1 MDAQEMT
8 SNRSSMA
15 DEGQRNRKP
24 ETEENNEIDLAST
37 VLVRV
42 RLAMRFNG
50 ECCNHSAYPMGCL
63 CSQRHTQ
70 HLFYRVDSS
79 LISPLCY
86 STSPAFDV
94 PGPANRL
101 GTTRYRR
108 GLNWI

>member
-42 RLAMRFNG
+42 RLALRSQRISS
-50 ECCNHSAYPMGCL
+50 SAFTDPIQCL
-63 CSQRHTQ
+63 CSQRHIALAAT
-70 HLFYRVDSS
+70 HFDSS
-79 LISPLCY
+79 LG
-86 STSPAFDV
+86 PA
-94 PGPANRL
+94 PRSRNALRTPANRD
-101 GTTRYRR
+101 
-108 GLNWI
+108 